1 MMNMQGILA
10 KIWKWA
16 AICVMICG
24 CSQSTDRVKMAQLEQ
39 FLQKER
45 SPVGGLEYRVLPP
58 DVLSITSRTVQEID
72 SVTQQIRPDGK
83 ISLPLVGE
91 VFVAGLTPQEIRQ
104 EITTKAQRFYT
115 KVDITV
121 FVSGYNSQKIYV
133 FGEVAGPGPLPWTGS
148 DTLLDVLSRTQPTLL
163 AWPEKIKVIRAQKPR
178 RGGYIPGAEGNLDNT
193 SSEEKGESVEITNKQ
208 GAQELT
214 VDLMAMVQTGDM
226 SHNIL
231 LQPDDVVYVPP
242 NPFASVGL
250 AFQQILFPTR
260 GIVETVQAP
269 GDVDR
274 EYQYWKNRNNTE
286 NVNVHHSGGMGG
298 FGILGG
304 LYNY

>member
-10 KIWKWA
+10 KTWKWA
-16 AICVMICG
+16 VICVMICG
-24 CSQSTDRVKMAQLEQ
+24 CSQNADRVKMAQLQQ
-39 FLQKER
+39 FLQKDR
-45 SPVGGLEYRVLPP
+45 SPVGGVEYRVLPP
-58 DVLSITSRTVQEID
+58 DVISVTSRTVQEID

-83 ISLPLVGE
+83 ISLPLVGD

-104 EITTKAQRFYT
+104 EITAGAQRFYT

-121 FVSGYNSQKIYV
+121 FVSEYNSQKIYV

-163 AWPEKIKVIRAQKPR
+163 AWPEKIKVIRAKKPR
-178 RGGYIPGAEGNLDNT
+178 RGGYIPGAEE
-193 SSEEKGESVEITNKQ
+193 SSDENVESAEITNKQ

-226 SHNIL
+226 SHNII
-231 LQPDDVVYVPP
+231 LQPDDVVYVPA

-250 AFQQILFPTR
+250 AFQQVLFPAR
-260 GIVETVQAP
+260 GITDTVKVP
-269 GDVDR
+269 GQVDG
-274 EYQYWKNRNNTE
+274 EYQYWKNRNKSQNL
-286 NVNVHHSGGMGG
+286 NVHQSGGVSGLG
-298 FGILGG
+298 VIGALGG
-304 LYNY
+304 L

>member
-16 AICVMICG
+16 TISVMICG
-24 CSQSTDRVKMAQLEQ
+24 CSQSADRVKMAQLQQ
-39 FLQKER
+39 FLQKDR
-45 SPVGGLEYRVLPP
+45 SPVGGVEYRVLPP
-58 DVLSITSRTVQEID
+58 DVISISSRTVQEID

-83 ISLPLVGE
+83 ISLPLVGD

-104 EITTKAQRFYT
+104 EITTGAQRFYS

-121 FVSGYNSQKIYV
+121 FVSEYNSQKIYV
-133 FGEVAGPGPLPWTGS
+133 FGEVAGPGPLPWTGC

-163 AWPEKIKVIRAQKPR
+163 AWPEKIKVIRAKNPR
-178 RGGYIPGAEGNLDNT
+178 RGGYIPGAEEPSDENA
-193 SSEEKGESVEITNKQ
+193 ESVEITNKQ

-231 LQPDDVVYVPP
+231 MQPDDVVYVPA
-242 NPFASVGL
+242 NPFASVGI

-260 GIVETVQAP
+260 GIVDTVKAP
-269 GDVDR
+269 GDVDG
-274 EYQYWKNRNNTE
+274 EYQYWKNRKRSPSI
-286 NVNVHHSGGMGG
+286 NVRQSGGVSALGVVG
-298 FGILGG
+298 ALGG
-304 LYNY
+304 L